1 MKRTLM
7 GLGIVLVAATIG
19 LGAEPSDLPAALEDM
34 LQNEPERYTNSL
46 IERLRTDPDPRKRAG
61 AAFALGGG
69 VFGVRHTPEVTA
81 ALLEAL
87 EDPDEHVRTM
97 ALRSLGSLDVESEDA
112 VSAVTR
118 LLDDPTP
125 KVREVAAAV
134 LPQLGEPSE
143 EAMQA
148 LRRLAERASGMDSV
162 QARYALILLSEES
175 EPHVQ
180 ALLETAESADHP
192 HDRSH
197 AIRLLGGLSDET
209 LAPVMEECVSALLE
223 ATGSENGTV
232 AGSAAVALREV
243 PVEADRAVPALLAL
257 AQRPDTEPEDV
268 IYARVMALGSL
279 LRFEKQGD
287 IIAPA
292 LVDLARRNM
301 GQGTPAVGG
310 TALTHLGIWDVRTP
324 EVLGL
329 VERAVR
335 SENER
340 LRDSAFLYLGYVS
353 DPPGQFLRPALAARG
368 QGRLGSST
376 ADEYLAR
383 LHETQENFRRTLLK
397 AMESPDAA
405 VRAGAAQTLWIEFE
419 RLTPAMTQALLR
431 ALKDEDIRVVKAAAR
446 AFRRLGAPPE
456 AVPHLRDLQ
465 VRLQE
470 QLAGDMQNPEPYR
483 QALEY
488 VTEALKEA
496 PAG

>member
-1 MKRTLM
+1 MKRRLV
-7 GLGIVLVAATIG
+7 GLGIVAMAAMVS
-19 LGAEPSDLPAALEDM
+19 LGGEPSDLPPEVEQT
-34 LQNEPERYTNSL
+34 LQNESEGYASYL

-87 EDPDEHVRTM
+87 EDSDEHVRAM
-97 ALRSLGSLDVESEDA
+97 ALRSFGNLDVESKDA

-118 LLDDPTP
+118 LLDDPAP

-134 LPQLGEPSE
+134 LPQVGEPSE

-162 QARYALILLSEES
+162 QARYALLLLSKES
-175 EPHVQ
+175 GPHLR
-180 ALLETAESADHP
+180 ALLETAGSADHP

-197 AIRLLGGLSDET
+197 AIRLLGGLSNET
-209 LAPVMEECVSALLE
+209 LAPVMEKFIAVLLE

-232 AGSAAVALREV
+232 AGTAAVALREV
-243 PVEADRAVPALLAL
+243 PVEADRAVPVLLAL
-257 AQRPDTEPEDV
+257 AQRPDSEPEDV

-279 LRFEKQGD
+279 LRFEERKD
-287 IIAPA
+287 TIAPA
-292 LVDLARRNM
+292 LVDLARKNV
-301 GQGTPAVGG
+301 GQGAPPVAG

-335 SENER
+335 AENEE

-353 DPPGQFLRPALAARG
+353 DPPVQFLRPALAARG
-368 QGRLGSST
+368 QSRRGSSLVD
-376 ADEYLAR
+376 AYLAR
-383 LHETQENFRRTLLK
+383 LHDTQDDFRDKVLAATK
-397 AMESPDAA
+397 SPDAA
-405 VRAGAAQTLWIEFE
+405 VRAGAAQTLWIEFQE
-419 RLTPAMTQALLR
+419 LTAPMNQALLR
-431 ALKDEDIRVVKAAAR
+431 MLKDEDIRVTKAAAR

-456 AVPHLRDLQ
+456 ALPSLRELKG
-465 VRLQE
+465 RLQQ
-470 QLAGDMQNPEPYR
+470 QLAGDTENPEPYR

-496 PAG
+496 PAE